1 MHLIVLRCTHVAT
14 QQLSPSSLFRSPLA
28 GSQKVIKKTTH
39 DREAP
44 NRHLIFASHL
54 VRMIDCKV
62 VFGRTPPSVPRRR
75 EKNRPIIIRL
85 ESISTT
91 LIRPG
96 AARDDQQQQGATNAS
111 LLLGPINSPHSA
123 VRLIG
128 VGRGPIRFDF

>member
-28 GSQKVIKKTTH
+28 GSQKVKKTTH

-54 VRMIDCKV
+54 VCMIDCKV
-62 VFGRTPPSVPRRR
+62 VFCRTPSVPRRR

-85 ESISTT
+85 ESISAT

-128 VGRGPIRFDF
+128 VGRGPICFDF